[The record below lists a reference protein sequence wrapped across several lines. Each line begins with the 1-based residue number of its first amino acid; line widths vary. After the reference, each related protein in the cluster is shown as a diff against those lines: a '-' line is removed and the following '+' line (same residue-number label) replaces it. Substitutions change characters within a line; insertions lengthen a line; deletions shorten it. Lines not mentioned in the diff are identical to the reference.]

1 MEHCAFEAPEEYH
14 IDHTSFIKLQLIY
27 FDEMPD
33 REPLYLTDFIVT

>member
-27 FDEMPD
+27 FDERCPIGN
-33 REPLYLTDFIVT
+33 LSILLTLL